1 MDFRSCPVIA
11 DVITLTQ
18 TFTEW
23 LYLLERLKPISQS
36 VFVSLSVVV
45 WCWFSMSGMDY
56 TPDSPFC
63 GYQTAG
69 WFFLGL
75 PLLLVFA
82 IFCAAIASF
91 IHRYSPFASK
101 LAIGLFLILISTT
114 VYWSLPSNRLASILN
129 LPTGAIEIFQ
139 LRQTD
144 SFNDGLTTVAMFS
157 GDADLFDQ
165 ICEVN
170 ELHAADETYPFWLNW
185 LQPHDQDEATPVA
198 PFDSPKLTCYHDT
211 VENVIYAY
219 HRSRIHPNE

>member
-1 MDFRSCPVIA
+1 MIKTVDSVSSLVYSNKQIAPDNNVMHTKPDLRVLLKWMIYRSGSVIT

-56 TPDSPFC
+56 TPDSPFF

-69 WFFLGL
+69 WFSLGL
-75 PLLLVFA
+75 PFLLVFA
-82 IFCAAIASF
+82 IFCAAIASL

-101 LAIGLFLILISTT
+101 LAIGLFLTLISTT

-170 ELHAADETYPFWLNW
+170 ELHAADETYPFWLN
-185 LQPHDQDEATPVA
+185 
-198 PFDSPKLTCYHDT
+198 
-211 VENVIYAY
+211 
-219 HRSRIHPNE
+219 